1 LISPLSELTAMSK
14 SAAKPA
20 TAFEPIRRAIF
31 RGLAV
36 ILPPL
41 LTIIVFIWAWSMIDS
56 YILVPCERMAG
67 HLIAWSIR
75 DVRSGF
81 PSGAAT
87 AIRTDVGSPAIVEYN
102 HREYVQLG
110 RGGKWIPREVW
121 ETVENDLGINN
132 PPTTADAFY
141 DRYVH
146 VRYLRRTRTLPIF
159 LAVFV
164 LLLFLTGKFMAA
176 GVGRYIRG
184 VGEGAVHRM
193 PIVRDVYS
201 AAKQITESIFSEQ
214 EMQFLRVVA
223 VEYPRKGLWQIAFV
237 TGEGFKDVR
246 DAAGEPI
253 VSLLMSHSPVPATGF
268 TCLAL
273 KRDTIE
279 LNVTVDQALQYIV
292 SCGVVVPPH
301 QQWTNGSQREI
312 GDDITRRMQ
321 DATDKSQRLIESA

>member
-1 LISPLSELTAMSK
+1 MSK
-14 SAAKPA
+14 TVAKPA
-20 TAFEPIRRAIF
+20 SIFDPIRRAVV

-41 LTIIVFIWAWSMIDS
+41 LTIVVFIWAWSMIDS
-56 YILVPCERMAG
+56 YILVPCEEAAG
-67 HLIAWSIR
+67 QLIGWSIK

-87 AIRTDVGSPAIVEYN
+87 PIPSNAGGPATVEYN
-102 HREYVQLG
+102 RREYVQLG
-110 RGGKWIPREVW
+110 RGGKWIPRDVW
-121 ETVENDLGINN
+121 EMVENNLGKQT

-141 DRYVH
+141 DRYVK
-146 VRYLRRTRTLPIF
+146 VRYLRREQTLPIF
-159 LAVFV
+159 LAVFLLV
-164 LLLFLTGKFMAA
+164 LYLTGKLMAA
-176 GVGRYIRG
+176 GVGRYLRRL
-184 VGEGAVHRM
+184 GESAVDRM

-201 AAKQITESIFSEQ
+201 ASKQITESIFSEQ

-246 DAAGEPI
+246 DVAGEPI

-268 TCLAL
+268 TCMML
-273 KRDTIE
+273 KRETIA
-279 LNVTVDQALQYIV
+279 LDITVDQALQYIV

-301 QQWTNGSQREI
+301 QQWSNGSQREI
-312 GDDITRRMQ
+312 RDEITRHI
-321 DATDKSQRLIESA
+321 DATTDKARRLIESA

>member
-1 LISPLSELTAMSK
+1 MNTSVSK
-14 SAAKPA
+14 PVSV
-20 TAFEPIRRAIF
+20 FEPIRRAVI

-41 LTIIVFIWAWSMIDS
+41 LTIVVFIWAWSMIDA
-56 YILVPCERMAG
+56 YILTPCEQIAG
-67 HLIAWSIR
+67 QTIAWSIK

-81 PSGAAT
+81 PNGEAKPIAT
-87 AIRTDVGSPAIVEYN
+87 DANGPTTVSFN
-102 HREYVQLG
+102 SREYVQLG
-110 RGGKWIPREVW
+110 RGGKWIPRNVW
-121 ETVENDLGINN
+121 ETVENNLGKEA

-141 DRYVH
+141 DHYVK
-146 VRYLRRTRTLPIF
+146 VRYLRRGQTLPIF

-164 LLLFLTGKFMAA
+164 LVLYLTGKLMAA
-176 GVGRYIRG
+176 GIGRYLRKA
-184 VGEGAVHRM
+184 GEGVVDRM

-201 AAKQITESIFSEQ
+201 ASKQITESIFSEQ

-268 TCLAL
+268 TCMML
-273 KRDTIE
+273 KRETIE
-279 LNVTVDQALQYIV
+279 LDITVDQALQYIV

-301 QQWTNGSQREI
+301 QQWSNGSQREI
-312 GDDITRRMQ
+312 GENISRHIEETTDHTRRLVG
-321 DATDKSQRLIESA
+321 SV